1 MAVFMRWRAP
11 SLAVLGIVLAAA
23 VTLGGAGVHYLRD
36 QQKKSDRA
44 ARMTGGDPD
53 KAQGAIK
60 QYGCAAC
67 HEIPGSQSPG
77 GRAGPALSGMADRLY
92 IGGAVPN
99 TPENLISWIV
109 NPKEFDPKTAM
120 PRTGIDRNQARDVAA
135 YLYGL
140 R

>member
-109 NPKEFDPKTAM
+109 NPKELDPKTAM

>member
-1 MAVFMRWRAP
+1 MADFMRWRAP
-11 SLAVLGIVLAAA
+11 SFTIFSIVLAAA
-23 VTLGGAGVHYLRD
+23 IALGAGAFHFARE

-44 ARMTGGDPD
+44 VRMTGGDPS

-67 HEIPGSQSPG
+67 HDIPGSQSPG
-77 GRAGPALSGMADRLY
+77 GRAGPSLSGIGDRLY

-99 TPENLISWIV
+99 TPDNLARWIV
-109 NPKEFDPKTAM
+109 DPKEFDSKTAM
-120 PRTGIDRNQARDVAA
+120 PRTGIGKKEARDVAA